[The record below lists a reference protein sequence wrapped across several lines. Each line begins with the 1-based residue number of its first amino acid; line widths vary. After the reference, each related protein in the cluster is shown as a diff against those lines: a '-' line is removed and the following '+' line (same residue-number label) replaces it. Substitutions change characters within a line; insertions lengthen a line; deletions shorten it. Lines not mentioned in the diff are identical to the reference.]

1 MIWSL
6 AIITVLAFAGA
17 FTTHS
22 PGLMG
27 LCLLIGFAC
36 GIAAAL
42 VFIDRHMR
50 ASSRPEHMTE
60 RELDALRKTVG
71 KHGEPPKSLPPSGTP

>member
-1 MIWSL
+1 MVWGLMIVM
-6 AIITVLAFAGA
+6 VLALLVG

-27 LCLLIGFAC
+27 LCLAVALLS

-42 VFIDRHMR
+42 VFIDRHVR

-60 RELDALRKTVG
+60 RELEALRSTLRKPADTQQQ
-71 KHGEPPKSLPPSGTP
+71 LPPSQTP